1 MAIDQKVAELRVKAK
16 KVIGIL
22 HYWQGKD
29 AKSPLRVEHI
39 IN

>member
-29 AKSPLRVEHI
+29 AKSPLRIEHI